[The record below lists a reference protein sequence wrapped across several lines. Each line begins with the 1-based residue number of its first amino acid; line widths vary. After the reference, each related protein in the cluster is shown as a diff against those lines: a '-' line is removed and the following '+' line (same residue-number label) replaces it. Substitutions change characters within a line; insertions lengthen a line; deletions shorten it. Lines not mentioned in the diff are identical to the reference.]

1 MEPPLPQIQLVEG
14 RDLQLAAGGR
24 LQGVRQLCRVAVIE
38 IQAGD
43 GIAGLGLFR
52 LFLDGKDLTLC
63 VEFHDAVGTR
73 ILHGIAEDRRALRSG
88 CGGTEQLLELRAVK
102 HVVAQHKAARRAADE
117 FLGDEESVRNA
128 AGDRLH
134 AVFHMDAKLGA
145 VSQQAAV
152 GLAVR
157 RSRDEHD
164 VADAC
169 HQQHAQRIIDHRLV
183 IDRDQGFGNGAG
195 HGVQAAALAASEN
208 DTFHPN
214 VLPMMLNMICKPG
227 YHGARTVVFPP
238 GTYDTFAA
246 GLPPASG

>member
-1 MEPPLPQIQLVEG
+1 M
-14 RDLQLAAGGR
+14 
-24 LQGVRQLCRVAVIE
+24 
-38 IQAGD
+38 
-43 GIAGLGLFR
+43 
-52 LFLDGKDLTLC
+52 C

-73 ILHGIAEDRRALRSG
+73 ILHGIAEDRRALRPG

-195 HGVQAAALAASEN
+195 HGVQAAALAAGEN